1 MIGVIPGFTCNVSI
15 PNKFPNSN
23 TNKTT
28 TLSENMQ
35 FQTITGSWDIF
46 EVEHYISPRQGI
58 FRQKL
63 ILYRTR
69 MN

>member
-28 TLSENMQ
+28 TLSKNIQ
-35 FQTITGSWDIF
+35 FQTITGGWDIF

-63 ILYRTR
+63 ILYRTI